1 MSAPWNWVKDAFKW
15 IAGAIEKIVK
25 TIIDIVKDICETLW
39 DWVKNVFHGVIETIK
54 DVGKFIYHTVTFEI
68 GKAFKDLYHA
78 LGDAVSIVG
87 YTFDAIF
94 KILDRLTFGL
104 FSKVWD
110 VLQKII
116 SVIMICVCIV
126 TGQVELALAM
136 ITTSLLAATGAV
148 RDPVLLLI
156 IAVTLDIIAGQA
168 PIRRELLRLREKIG
182 DFLHVDL
189 DMVKWALSE
198 GYIGWTDIL
207 KKYLG
212 DVIGKIGEI
221 LDMTKE
227 EIWGLLSNIASG
239 IGGTVG
245 RVYDALKDSI
255 NWVARQVKPLWNWV
269 VDKVKY
275 VYGWVG
281 SNIEG
286 VFNKIRWMFGS
297 SIRTIA
303 DALSGVAD
311 WIYYRGNWLWN
322 FVYNEIA
329 KIWPT
334 VRSAATKAWE
344 YLVKIIRPVW
354 DMVKSAAIKS
364 WEYITSVIKPVW
376 KTVKSVALK
385 AWEYIEKVTKPFV
398 NWVKKTIWPVVQDI
412 SKKLIEVSN
421 WINERGREI
430 YGWYA
435 AHIKPY
441 ADKIVDL
448 IHKAAII
455 TEMVAAI
462 RSGKVVRAL
471 LTGIGI
477 LGGKIEEVS
486 RDILK
491 FYDGTLTS
499 ILKGVGYGIG
509 WVRKMISDLY
519 TSASR
524 IAKDVAKMG
533 INVGWK
539 VLNDMGKFI
548 ADVAKATLGKVY
560 VKIGDVDKT
569 VREWI
574 SYLKEPV
581 TRALSIIY
589 QTHAEFHKYD
599 YAYRAAYLRQLSTV
613 TGRPFHYLFLPRV
626 LFEKP

>member
-1 MSAPWNWVKDAFKW
+1 M
-15 IAGAIEKIVK
+15 
-25 TIIDIVKDICETLW
+25 
-39 DWVKNVFHGVIETIK
+39 
-54 DVGKFIYHTVTFEI
+54 
-68 GKAFKDLYHA
+68 
-78 LGDAVSIVG
+78 
-87 YTFDAIF
+87 
-94 KILDRLTFGL
+94 
-104 FSKVWD
+104 
-110 VLQKII
+110 
-116 SVIMICVCIV
+116 
-126 TGQVELALAM
+126 
-136 ITTSLLAATGAV
+136 
-148 RDPVLLLI
+148 
-156 IAVTLDIIAGQA
+156 
-168 PIRRELLRLREKIG
+168 
-182 DFLHVDL
+182 
-189 DMVKWALSE
+189 
-198 GYIGWTDIL
+198 
-207 KKYLG
+207 
-212 DVIGKIGEI
+212 
-221 LDMTKE
+221 
-227 EIWGLLSNIASG
+227 
-239 IGGTVG
+239 
-245 RVYDALKDSI
+245 
-255 NWVARQVKPLWNWV
+255 
-269 VDKVKY
+269 
-275 VYGWVG
+275 
-281 SNIEG
+281 
-286 VFNKIRWMFGS
+286 
-297 SIRTIA
+297 
-303 DALSGVAD
+303 
-311 WIYYRGNWLWN
+311 
-322 FVYNEIA
+322 
-329 KIWPT
+329 
-334 VRSAATKAWE
+334 
-344 YLVKIIRPVW
+344 
-354 DMVKSAAIKS
+354 KSA
-364 WEYITSVIKPVW
+364 
-376 KTVKSVALK
+376 ALK

-398 NWVKKTIWPVVQDI
+398 DWVKKTIWPVVQDI

-421 WINERGREI
+421 WINERGKEI

-533 INVGWK
+533 INVGWE

-589 QTHAEFHKYD
+589 QTHVEFHKYD

-626 LFEKP
+626 LYEKP